1 MHAHATVPAF
11 LYRLSV
17 FFGLSRGQALLE
29 VVDSGAK
36 NMEIAIVRFQ
46 KPIEV
51 TVGSSQFAKPPPPR
65 TGMLF
70 PQLPSG

>member
-1 MHAHATVPAF
+1 MCI
-11 LYRLSV
+11 
-17 FFGLSRGQALLE
+17 QALLE

-51 TVGSSQFAKPPPPR
+51 RVALPKSKGTWVPVPFA
-65 TGMLF
+65 
-70 PQLPSG
+70 